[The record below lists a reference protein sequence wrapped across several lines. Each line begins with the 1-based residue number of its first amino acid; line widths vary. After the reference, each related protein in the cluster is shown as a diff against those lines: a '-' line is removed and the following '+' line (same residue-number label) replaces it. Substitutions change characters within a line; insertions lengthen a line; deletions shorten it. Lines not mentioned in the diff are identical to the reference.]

1 MRKCR
6 DCIYLSDIKSKIGCK
21 CKNPDKEWRTPT
33 AMWKYPT
40 TPACK
45 AFKPLKEE
53 EKIEVPMYDIDE
65 ATMRIIKR
73 LERAS
78 MHLRALEEVEMSY
91 DLDMAALKIKELYA
105 KSASQEALIRE
116 RFREDDGK

>member
-1 MRKCR
+1 MKCR
-6 DCIYLSDIKSKIGCK
+6 DCVFLSEIRCKIGQK
-21 CKNPDKEWRTPT
+21 CINPDKIWRTNL

-45 AFKPLKEE
+45 AFKPKEQEVKEE
-53 EKIEVPMYDIDE
+53 VYDMDDN
-65 ATMRIIKR
+65 TMTIVKR
-73 LERAS
+73 LDRAS

-105 KSASQEALIRE
+105 KCQSQEALIRE
-116 RFREDDGK
+116 KFREEK

>member
-1 MRKCR
+1 MSKCR
-6 DCIYLSDIKSKIGCK
+6 DCAYLSDIRCKIGQK
-21 CKNPDKEWRTPT
+21 CQNPEKAWRTDL

-45 AFKPLKEE
+45 AFQPKEKME
-53 EKIEVPMYDIDE
+53 EVTEEVYDIDE
-65 ATMRIIKR
+65 TTMRIIKR

-105 KSASQEALIRE
+105 KCGSQEALIRE
-116 RFREDDGK
+116 RFREEK